1 MLSSLRPALV
11 IMLAFTAL
19 TGAALP
25 LALVGGAQILAPE
38 RANGSLVFRDGQPVG
53 STLIGQNVTGAGFFH
68 PRPSATVEP
77 DPKDSTKT
85 IPTPYA
91 ADNSAPSNLAPTS
104 KALID
109 RVRGDMAAL
118 HDTSAP
124 ADAVTTSGSGLDPD
138 ISPENALMQ
147 ADRVAQARH
156 LSPEQVR
163 ALIAS
168 HTQAPLLG
176 FLGNPRVN
184 VLALNLALLD
194 TSH

>member
-1 MLSSLRPALV
+1 MLSSLRPAFV
-11 IMLAFTAL
+11 TMLAFTAL

-25 LALVGGAQILAPE
+25 LAIVGGAQILAPE
-38 RANGSLVFRDGQPVG
+38 KADGSLVIRDGQPVG
-53 STLIGQNVTGAGFFH
+53 SLLIGQNFTGAGFFH

-77 DPKDSTKT
+77 DPKDSSKT

-91 ADNSAPSNLAPTS
+91 ADNSAASNLAPTS

-109 RVRGDMAAL
+109 RVRGDVAAL
-118 HDTSAP
+118 HATSVP

-147 ADRVAQARH
+147 ADRVAAARH
-156 LSPEQVR
+156 LATDQVR

-168 HTQAPLLG
+168 HTQLPLLG
-176 FLGNPRVN
+176 FLGGARVN
-184 VLALNLALLD
+184 VLALNLALLNMPR
-194 TSH
+194 